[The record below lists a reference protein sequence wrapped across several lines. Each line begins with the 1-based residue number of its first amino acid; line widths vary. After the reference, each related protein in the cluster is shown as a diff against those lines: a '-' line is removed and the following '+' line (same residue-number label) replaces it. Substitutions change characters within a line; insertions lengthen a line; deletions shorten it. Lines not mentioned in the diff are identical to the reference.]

1 MATEKEQSAPPQV
14 LALIVDSN
22 ATSRSILVGQ
32 LREYGVTRIV
42 QCSRVQDARNR
53 LEHTVFDYVLC
64 EQYFGESGYSGQTLL
79 DDLRRAQLL
88 PFSTVFF
95 MVTAEAS
102 YAAVAEAAESALDGY
117 LLKPFTPSALFER
130 LSLARL
136 RKIHLRPIFDAIEAE
151 DFERAAQLCVERFE
165 SRQPYWLYAARIGS
179 ELLLRLGRHDEA
191 RTLFEAVIAARALP
205 WAKLGVARAQIES
218 GQAARA
224 VTTLQ
229 ELIGE
234 DASFADAY
242 DVLGR
247 AQVELGNFSQAIETY
262 RTASGLTPDSV
273 VRLQKLGMMSY
284 YMGDRETATKVLAR
298 AAILGIDSKLFDFQS
313 LVLLTFSYFAEN
325 DRKGIERCMADFGRI
340 LERHQGSAR
349 VLRFAEVAR
358 TLQLIQQRQFS
369 QAVESV
375 RSMAR
380 EITTSS
386 FDFEAACN
394 LGSLL
399 AVLAVTSID
408 LADGEGWV
416 RALGMRY
423 ANTRGLTELLANAC
437 NLHTPYGDLVREC
450 LVHINKTAEAAIAQ
464 SLHGDPTGAVHHL
477 LAEAERTLN
486 SKLVDMS
493 QQVLLRHR
501 ARMASPE
508 PLQEAIDTLR
518 ARVGS
523 TPARAILGQDSERH
537 PGGVAIRSRNAAEP
551 ASAARPPLGDDPRA
565 PASAASAAPDNPAD
579 KLQLRPPG

>member
-1 MATEKEQSAPPQV
+1 
-14 LALIVDSN
+14 
-22 ATSRSILVGQ
+22 
-32 LREYGVTRIV
+32 
-42 QCSRVQDARNR
+42 
-53 LEHTVFDYVLC
+53 
-64 EQYFGESGYSGQTLL
+64 
-79 DDLRRAQLL
+79 
-88 PFSTVFF
+88 
-95 MVTAEAS
+95 
-102 YAAVAEAAESALDGY
+102 
-117 LLKPFTPSALFER
+117 
-130 LSLARL
+130 
-136 RKIHLRPIFDAIEAE
+136 
-151 DFERAAQLCVERFE
+151 
-165 SRQPYWLYAARIGS
+165 
-179 ELLLRLGRHDEA
+179 
-191 RTLFEAVIAARALP
+191 
-205 WAKLGVARAQIES
+205 
-218 GQAARA
+218 
-224 VTTLQ
+224 
-229 ELIGE
+229 
-234 DASFADAY
+234 
-242 DVLGR
+242 
-247 AQVELGNFSQAIETY
+247 
-262 RTASGLTPDSV
+262 
-273 VRLQKLGMMSY
+273 
-284 YMGDRETATKVLAR
+284 
-298 AAILGIDSKLFDFQS
+298 
-313 LVLLTFSYFAEN
+313 
-325 DRKGIERCMADFGRI
+325 MADFGRI

-349 VLRFAEVAR
+349 VQRFAEVAR

-380 EITTSS
+380 EITASS

-508 PLQEAIDTLR
+508 PLQEAIDALR

-579 KLQLRPPG
+579 KLRLRPPG